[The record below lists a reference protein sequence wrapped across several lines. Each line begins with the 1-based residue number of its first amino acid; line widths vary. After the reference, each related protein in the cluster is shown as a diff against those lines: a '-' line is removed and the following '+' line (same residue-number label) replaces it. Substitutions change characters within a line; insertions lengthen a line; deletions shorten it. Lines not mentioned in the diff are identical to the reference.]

1 MFLTTGHWCLTDT
14 DYDLSASLGKKM
26 LYYKAY

>member
-14 DYDLSASLGKKM
+14 DYDLLASLGKK
-26 LYYKAY
+26 LYYKAN